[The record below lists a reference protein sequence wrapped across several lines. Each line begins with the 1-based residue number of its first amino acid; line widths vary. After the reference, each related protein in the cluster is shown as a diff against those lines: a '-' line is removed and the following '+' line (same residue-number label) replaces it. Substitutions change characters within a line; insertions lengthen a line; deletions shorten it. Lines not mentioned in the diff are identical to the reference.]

1 MTDHDENEDLPAEL
15 VAALKQR
22 ERPADVITRRVD
34 REISA
39 MAAAQFAAR
48 KPAPRRRAWAAVAA
62 TAVLSIF
69 LVTISRD
76 PAPGR
81 DELYTDVDG
90 SGQIDIADVLALA
103 RDGHALTQS
112 DLDAFAAHIV
122 SLSGDDS

>member
-1 MTDHDENEDLPAEL
+1 MTDHHENEVLPDEF
-15 VAALKQR
+15 VAALRNR
-22 ERPADVITRRVD
+22 ELPADVITGRVD

-48 KPAPRRRAWAAVAA
+48 KPAPRRYAWAAVAA
-62 TAVLSIF
+62 TAVLGIF
-69 LVTISRD
+69 LVTLSRD

-81 DELYTDVDG
+81 DDLYTDVDG

-103 RDGHALTQS
+103 RDGHALTQG